1 MAFDLANYDKLRNP
15 EISLEIGRA
24 FRPFQQLMAVLPS
37 SSKTLL
43 PECYQGLFGTE
54 SPIAHFYPRKFV
66 VDMDGVK
73 VPWGGMTLSFAC
85 IFWGTM
91 IFPFTWSR
99 WESSPTPRIPF
110 IDPTGLLSAMD
121 GVTGKPPLSL
131 AEKRRDEFRGAN
143 SFECLGRRTRLAFF
157 LGSVKVFWNTSSR
170 WSQKQL
176 ANFFFSI
183 ACLASG
189 Q

>member
-1 MAFDLANYDKLRNP
+1 MRHPAQVDFKRSVGCSQSFLLKNPRKQRGLFQSYLEGLHWVMRYYFRGPDHASWSWYYPFYHAPMAFDLANYDKLRNP

-85 IFWGTM
+85 IFLGTM
-91 IFPFTWSR
+91 IFPST
-99 WESSPTPRIPF
+99 
-110 IDPTGLLSAMD
+110 
-121 GVTGKPPLSL
+121 
-131 AEKRRDEFRGAN
+131 
-143 SFECLGRRTRLAFF
+143 
-157 LGSVKVFWNTSSR
+157 
-170 WSQKQL
+170 
-176 ANFFFSI
+176 
-183 ACLASG
+183 
-189 Q
+189 